1 LPYKGILSTLP
12 VVLYFYSHCCK
23 QKLMNKI
30 YTIVALLLTV
40 CTVPQ
45 SLRAQN
51 TIITDISEP
60 YLEKLIN
67 TAKANYPHVKSL
79 DSRLETAKNNISRSK
94 ISYLDAL
101 TFSYVYQPNTT
112 LNLNTLQ
119 PGTVDG
125 STGTNNRSSLF
136 SGTQFG
142 LFFNLGSYLQKPY
155 AVKQAKQELSV
166 ANNDI
171 AEYMLTLSTQ
181 VKKRYYMY
189 IQKLATV
196 KLQSQAAI
204 DGESVLK
211 DVKYRFEKGE
221 ETLDNYNKARINQTQ
236 QSQAKITAEADLF
249 MAKADLEE
257 LLGDKLE
264 NIK

>member
-1 LPYKGILSTLP
+1 
-12 VVLYFYSHCCK
+12 
-23 QKLMNKI
+23 MNRT
-30 YTIVALLLTV
+30 YTIVFALLLAV
-40 CTVPQ
+40 IAVPK
-45 SLRAQN
+45 SLKAQN

-67 TAKANYPHVKSL
+67 IAKANYPHMKSL
-79 DSRLETAKNNISRSK
+79 DSRLATAKNNVSRSK

-119 PGTVDG
+119 PGNTDG

-136 SGTQFG
+136 SGTQ
-142 LFFNLGSYLQKPY
+142 LGSYLQKPY
-155 AVKQAKQELSV
+155 TVKQAKQELNV

-171 AEYMLTLSTQ
+171 QEYVLTLTTL

-189 IQKLATV
+189 VQKVAAL

-204 DGESVLK
+204 DGENVMK
-211 DVKYRFEKGE
+211 DIKYRFEKGE

-236 QSQAKITAEADLF
+236 QIQAKITAEADLF

-257 LLGDKLE
+257 LLGEKIE
-264 NIK
+264 NIKW